1 MLITGK
7 TRMKKIKHS
16 KYKNTG
22 MLFEL
27 LTRQITSDIIS
38 GTDSVA
44 TGILKKFFNKNT
56 EMIKEYKLYK
66 TLCEEKISS
75 ETKSNMLIEA
85 VLTARKKIN
94 KKKLSEEK
102 YSLIKE
108 ITQNFDIDAFF
119 QTKVQNY
126 KLMASIYKIFEY
138 AEVDNPLE
146 ITRSKMT
153 IMENMMF
160 ESKKDLIEEQTSL
173 RAEPKE
179 IRLMSYKILVDK
191 FNKKYGDLSTDQ
203 KSLLREYIGNVSNTN
218 NLKSYVQSQ
227 ATKLRMILEKKINST
242 KDTTLKIKLAEVSD
256 LLNQYE
262 TIKNLDENHIS
273 ALLRYYD
280 LINDLKEIK

>member
-1 MLITGK
+1 MIITGK

-38 GTDSVA
+38 GTDSTA

-75 ETKSNMLIEA
+75 ETKSSMLIEA

-102 YSLIKE
+102 YNLIKE
-108 ITQNFDIDAFF
+108 ISQNLDIDSFF

-126 KLMASIYKIFEY
+126 KLLASIYKIFEY
-138 AEVDNPLE
+138 TEIDNPLE

-153 IMENMMF
+153 IMENMISD
-160 ESKKDLIEEQTSL
+160 SKKDILEEQVSL
-173 RAEPKE
+173 RSEPKE
-179 IRLMSYKILVDK
+179 IRLMSYKILVEK
-191 FNKKYGDLSTDQ
+191 FNKKYGELSVNQ

-218 NLKSYVQSQ
+218 NLKLYIQNEAQ
-227 ATKLRMILEKKINST
+227 KIRTILEEKVRTI
-242 KDTTLKIKLAEVSD
+242 KDPSLKIKLAEVSD
-256 LLNQYE
+256 LLSQYSSM
-262 TIKNLDENHIS
+262 KSLDENHVS

-280 LINDLKEIK
+280 LINDLQENV